1 MGRVDDRSLIMTKLK
16 RTANIVIGALA
27 GITLL
32 NYTVYLIHLIAFP
45 EQPLAF
51 IITFC
56 VIGAIVLPVIFRNG
70 LRKIFGKA
78 YPVLKGIWAACL
90 LFYVV
95 SFTVM
100 TVGIFSEKETAPSEL
115 PEDTVLVVYGAKVNG
130 TKEDPYP
137 GTFLR
142 YRLDRAA
149 QIMKEAPS
157 SVCIVCG
164 GKGDNEPCAEA
175 DVMRNYLISAGIDPS
190 RVFVDDKSE
199 NTIENIDNAME
210 IISENGLED
219 RPVACLTTD
228 YHLPRVRFLCGRE
241 GLDADFYYSAK
252 SPNFFGLWSGLVRE
266 YMSYGKLILTG
277 HL

>member
-1 MGRVDDRSLIMTKLK
+1 MEKLK
-16 RTANIVIGALA
+16 KCANVLIGFLA
-27 GITLL
+27 AFVLL

-56 VIGAIVLPVIFRNG
+56 VLGAVILPIIFRKP
-70 LRKIFGKA
+70 LRRLLKKA
-78 YPVLKGIWAACL
+78 YPVLKCIWALCM

-95 SFTVM
+95 SFAIM
-100 TVGIFSEKETAPSEL
+100 TAGILSSDEKAPAEL
-115 PEDTVLVVYGAKVNG
+115 PEDTVIIVYGAKVNG

-137 GTFLR
+137 GTFLK
-142 YRLDRAA
+142 YRLNRAA
-149 QIMKEAPS
+149 EIMKEAPT

-175 DVMRNYLISAGIDPS
+175 DVMKKYLVSSGIDPS
-190 RVFVDDKSE
+190 RILTDAESK
-199 NTIENIDNAME
+199 NTIENIENAME
-210 IISENGLED
+210 IIKNNGLEG
-219 RPVACLTTD
+219 RRIACLTTD
-228 YHLPRVRFLCGRE
+228 YHLPRVRFLCERA
-241 GLDADFYYSAK
+241 GLDVFCYYSAK